1 MFNDKDIALVTN
13 YLMTKSE
20 DLSEIKP
27 ILLGDKLIMTDD
39 YQKKIIELLKDD
51 MELKSNVDLKN
62 PNVLI
67 ALRTSSSTQPAK
79 KSSKSKGKD
88 KSSKKQALSDEPIV
102 DLSFMNEH
110 QLQKKISEKVKDI
123 SDDVIEVIVDYMFR

>member
-1 MFNDKDIALVTN
+1 VFNDKDIALVTN

-67 ALRTSSSTQPAK
+67 ALRTSSSSQSAK

-123 SDDVIEVIVDYMFR
+123 SDDVLEVIVDYMFR